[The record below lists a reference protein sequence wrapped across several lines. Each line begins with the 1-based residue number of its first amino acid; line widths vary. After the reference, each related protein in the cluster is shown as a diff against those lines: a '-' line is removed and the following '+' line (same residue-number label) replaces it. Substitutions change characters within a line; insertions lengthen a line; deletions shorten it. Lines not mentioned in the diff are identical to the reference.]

1 MYMYL
6 SIYLID
12 LPYIIYM
19 RTLYMY
25 IYAVFIYAINYT
37 LYVRLCAFICGLPF
51 LHAPEHSVFR
61 VTSGARARTC

>member
-1 MYMYL
+1 
-6 SIYLID
+6 
-12 LPYIIYM
+12 
-19 RTLYMY
+19 MY